1 MRGDFE
7 AYLSANY
14 QGRQFTLEELL
25 AWEDEAGVDVAVV
38 MPNTEVVPKNRELG
52 ETLRGNKRT
61 LGCALINPCTG
72 DAAVKEIQTAVRDWG
87 LRGMKLMP
95 VIHKYAIDDPMVDGV
110 MKAARELGIIVSI
123 HSGPDNCHPTR
134 IGNLAKRFPDVT
146 IIMDHMGLPD
156 NLPEG
161 VEAAQQNRNI
171 FLGTTIL
178 RFHKRWGDDP
188 NAVVPMEVKAAIDKL
203 GPERVVFGSNMPEY
217 RPIQVMDALRRLNLG
232 PEAEKLIFGE
242 NLKRIYGLQ

>member
-14 QGRQFTLEELL
+14 EGRQFTLEELL
-25 AWEDEAGVDVAVV
+25 AWEDEAGMDVAVV

-52 ETLRGNKRT
+52 ETLKGNKRT

-72 DAAVKEIQTAVRDWG
+72 DAAVQEIRSAIRDWG
-87 LRGMKLMP
+87 LKGMKLMP
-95 VIHKYAIDDPMVDGV
+95 VIHKYNIDDPMVDGV
-110 MKAARELGIIVSI
+110 MKAARDLGIIVSI

-134 IGNLAKRFPDVT
+134 IGALAKRFPEITV
-146 IIMDHMGLPD
+146 IMDHMGLPD
-156 NLPEG
+156 NLAEG
-161 VEAAQQNRNI
+161 IAAAQENKKI

-188 NAVVPMEVKAAIDKL
+188 NTVVATEVKAAFDKL
-203 GPERVVFGSNMPEY
+203 GPERIVFGSNMPEY
-217 RPIQVMDALRRLNLG
+217 RPIQVMDALRRLNIG
-232 PEAEKLIFGE
+232 PEAEKLVFGE
-242 NLKRIYGLQ
+242 NLRRIYGL

>member
-25 AWEDEAGVDVAVV
+25 AWEDEAGMDVAVV
-38 MPNTEVVPKNRELG
+38 MPNTEVVPRNREMG
-52 ETLRGNKRT
+52 ETLKGNKRT

-72 DAAVKEIQTAVRDWG
+72 EAAVQEIRSAIRDWG
-87 LRGMKLMP
+87 LKGMKLMP
-95 VIHKYAIDDPMVDGV
+95 VIHKYNIDDPMVDGV

-134 IGNLAKRFPDVT
+134 IGNLAKRFPEITV
-146 IIMDHMGLPD
+146 IMDHMGLPD
-156 NLPEG
+156 NLAEG
-161 VEAAQQNRNI
+161 IEAAQQSKNI

-188 NAVVPMEVKAAIDKL
+188 NAVVPTEVKAAFDML
-203 GPERVVFGSNMPEY
+203 GPERIVFGSNMPEY
-217 RPIQVMDALRRLNLG
+217 RPIQVMDALRRLNIG
-232 PEAEKLIFGE
+232 PEAEKLVFGE
-242 NLKRIYGLQ
+242 NLRRIYGL